1 MAGKFDQYKPQIEK
15 FNSTYGVNFSFE
27 AYESESAKTNAFAR
41 LFGARPN
48 SNPENIAYQ
57 GLFVNL
63 YREAIENHID
73 GKSDKTIDPVAFLED
88 YETLINEYRLYAAA
102 NGKKAPG
109 RNGGWESPGVVAE
122 AMSNSISNI
131 KSDKAEYVKDKYLA
145 RKLRLRDMRADI
157 DRMKKNPP
165 VSAEDLSRA
174 MVYMRALNRTVNNRT
189 SGWRALHWIRNRAEK
204 RDLQALQDFVTSY
217 NKTDIY
223 AKAGALADE
232 DLVSEAREKLDAM
245 KPQAKQ
251 VANEMTKEETKET
264 VQTNIAEETKETVK
278 ETVKETET
286 EVVKESAQTTVNEPV
301 QKPAETVATKP
312 AETVAA
318 KPAETVAPKLEK
330 RVTKEPEKERE
341 FWSPEKQKAEKL
353 AKDTDLE
360 ADMKAQILKWAVK
373 GNEAAAAKSEKT
385 GPNILQ
391 KIACDL
397 VCKDARGR
405 ALAMWDAM
413 NEKTPEAIEK
423 NMAEAAFDFC
433 MGMYTQLDA
442 FKLDKKDRL
451 VVAQNITNMMINK
464 FSPAA
469 FNEKYAKFGDNYFM
483 NTVSVDQLQTITN
496 IDDRLTTRSLLV
508 DAKQDLA
515 AGREPL
521 DLSDAFGKEKNQD
534 KAPQIK
540 EGSVPTKNM
549 AK

>member
-1 MAGKFDQYKPQIEK
+1 
-15 FNSTYGVNFSFE
+15 
-27 AYESESAKTNAFAR
+27 
-41 LFGARPN
+41 
-48 SNPENIAYQ
+48 
-57 GLFVNL
+57 
-63 YREAIENHID
+63 
-73 GKSDKTIDPVAFLED
+73 
-88 YETLINEYRLYAAA
+88 
-102 NGKKAPG
+102 
-109 RNGGWESPGVVAE
+109 
-122 AMSNSISNI
+122 MSNSISNI

-278 ETVKETET
+278 ETVKATET
-286 EVVKESAQTTVNEPV
+286 EVGKESAQTTVNEPV

-318 KPAETVAPKLEK
+318 KPAETVAPKPEK

-341 FWSPEKQKAEKL
+341 FWSPAKQKAEKL
-353 AKDTDLE
+353 AKDTRLE
-360 ADMKAQILKWAVK
+360 AEMKAQILKWATK
-373 GNEAAAAKSEKT
+373 GKE
-385 GPNILQ
+385 PNLLQ
-391 KIACDL
+391 KIACDWI
-397 VCKDARGR
+397 CNDARGR
-405 ALAMWDAM
+405 ALEMWGAM

-423 NMAEAAFDFC
+423 NMAESAFDFC
-433 MGMYTQLDA
+433 MGMYTHTDTFQ
-442 FKLDKKDRL
+442 LDKKDRL
-451 VVAQNITNMMINK
+451 VLAQNITNMMINK

-469 FNEKYAKFGDNYFM
+469 FDEKYAKFGDNYFM